1 MNDSQGT
8 PLTGDPA
15 HAALREHQLLLM
27 HATDELILDQTNKL
41 AETLTYIVTKARQIL
56 SADYVDIVFEYADG
70 LRVEISSNEA
80 EIARFVPVD
89 RSISGLVLSTGDPVL
104 VNDLENDPRLR
115 DRYFPR
121 VEMGPGERPP
131 RLSVIA
137 ARLTL
142 DRQTIGVINV
152 EATDTR
158 FDEAHLEFVTSVAG
172 LVSMAITHAALF
184 DEDAFRTAT
193 DRLLF
198 ESLPTGGDAVMHQVL
213 QHILNALDSLAFV
226 HPDAA
231 EILFP
236 DPKDKQFLV
245 IAYSTNRD
253 DIGVRV
259 DIGSSVCGQAFDQ
272 NKTVVLQQAVGRSE
286 YRPVFPDMRCEM
298 AIPIFYGGNAKF
310 PLGVLNLESSRE
322 NAFSTVG
329 QVLAERFTRRVVNH
343 IAMTKLRADINTE
356 LQDQYRVL
364 AADQWFNSV
373 HRINNYVGSVRAIL
387 LDLLEDLDEADP
399 PDTDEL
405 VSQLRT
411 ALGDAETAL
420 KIPDDMRR
428 RVDSPQESADVN
440 EQVRQGITAVPIPRH
455 IELETDLAPDL
466 PNIPCTAL
474 ELVVENLMTNAVK
487 AMREPGQ
494 LLVRTWL
501 DERLPREP
509 FVVIT
514 VQDTGVG
521 MSGEER
527 ARLFEPRQAGHRGG
541 GLGFG
546 MMWVNNW
553 VRRAQGLIEVGSRPG
568 TGTTVDIRF
577 QIDPQLIGRMQEG
590 GDLSE
595 GTHAGPGR

>member
-1 MNDSQGT
+1 MSDRDNHEAH
-8 PLTGDPA
+8 LIGDPA
-15 HAALREHQLLLM
+15 QTELRERLLLLM
-27 HATDELILDQTNKL
+27 HATDELILDQTHKL
-41 AETLTYIVTKARQIL
+41 AETLKFIATETRRIL

-70 LRVEISSNEA
+70 LRVEISSNDA

-89 RSISGLVLSTGDPVL
+89 RSISGLVLTTGEPVL
-104 VNDLENDPRLR
+104 VNDLENDPKLR

-121 VEMGPGERPP
+121 VEMTAGQRPP

-142 DRQTIGVINV
+142 GPQTIGVINV

-158 FDEAHLEFVTSVAG
+158 YEQAHLEFVTSVAG
-172 LVSMAITHAALF
+172 HISMAITHAALF
-184 DEDAFRTAT
+184 DEDAFRAAT
-193 DRLLF
+193 DKLLF
-198 ESLPTGGDAVMHQVL
+198 ESLPSGGDMAMHQVL
-213 QHILNALDSLAFV
+213 DHILNALDSLAFV

-236 DPKDKQFLV
+236 DPKDKQYLV

-259 DIGSSVCGQAFDQ
+259 NIESSVCGQAFSQ
-272 NKTVVLQQAVGRSE
+272 NKTVVLQQAVGSSK

-298 AIPIFYGGNAKF
+298 AIPIFYGGKAKF
-310 PLGVLNLESSRE
+310 PLGVLNLESIKE
-322 NAFSTVG
+322 NAFSNVG
-329 QVLAERFTRRVVNH
+329 QALAERFTRRVVNH
-343 IAMTKLRADINTE
+343 VAMTKLRADINTE

-373 HRINNYVGSVRAIL
+373 HRINNYIGSVRAL
-387 LDLLEDLDEADP
+387 LIELLEGLGDADP
-399 PDTDEL
+399 PSKDEL
-405 VSQLRT
+405 IEHLTT

-428 RVDSPQESADVN
+428 RVDSPQESVDVN
-440 EQVRQGITAVPIPRH
+440 EQVRKGIAAVPMPRH
-455 IELETDLAPDL
+455 IERVEDLAPDL
-466 PNIPCTAL
+466 PNIPCSAL

-487 AMREPGQ
+487 AMRQPGQ
-494 LLVRTWL
+494 LIVRTWL

-514 VQDTGVG
+514 VKDTGIG
-521 MSGEER
+521 MSDEEQ
-527 ARLFEPRQAGHRGG
+527 ARLFEPRQAGHQGG

-553 VRRAQGLIEVGSRPG
+553 VRRAQGLIEVESKPG

-577 QIDPQLIGRMQEG
+577 QIDPQLIGRMPEG
-590 GDLSE
+590 G
-595 GTHAGPGR
+595 APA